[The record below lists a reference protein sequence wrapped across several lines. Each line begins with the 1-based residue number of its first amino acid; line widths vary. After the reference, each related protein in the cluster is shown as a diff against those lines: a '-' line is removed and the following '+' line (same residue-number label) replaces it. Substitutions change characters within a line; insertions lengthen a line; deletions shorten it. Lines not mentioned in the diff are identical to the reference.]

1 MARKSKIVGFSL
13 PPEVSEKLEKY
24 IKAEHKTRS
33 EFFRGL
39 IDMYSKSLDE
49 EKRQIERTGMKFDL
63 EYADLGKV
71 LAFYWDLK
79 SKMSNKVIPIG
90 LAVIENEG
98 KVLIGRRKEKDKWV
112 RNLSWVFPGGK
123 FSSFE
128 LESDLV
134 KVVKKETGLNI
145 KVNSLISSRL
155 HPDSGFKEVQIVAL
169 YFHCSVV
176 KPIKPKA
183 GDDLKDIIWV
193 KPTEVYKHFTTSSND
208 EVAKFLMTIE
218 KGF

>member
-1 MARKSKIVGFSL
+1 MARKSKIIGFSL
-13 PPEVSEKLEKY
+13 PPEVSAKLEKY

-49 EKRQIERTGMKFDL
+49 EKRQVENAGTKFSLD
-63 EYADLGKV
+63 ESDLGKV

-79 SKMSNKVIPIG
+79 SKMNNRVIQIG
-90 LAVIENEG
+90 LAIIENKR

-112 RNLSWVFPGGK
+112 RNLSWVFPGGR

-134 KVVKKETGLNI
+134 KTVKKETGLDI
-145 KVNSLISSRL
+145 KVNSLVSSRL
-155 HPDSGFKEVQIVAL
+155 HPDSGFNEVQIVAL

-176 KPIKPKA
+176 GSIKPKA
-183 GDDLKDIIWV
+183 RGDLKDVIWV
-193 KPTEVYKHFTTSSND
+193 KPTDVYKHFTTSSND
-208 EVAKFLMTIE
+208 DVAKFLMTIE